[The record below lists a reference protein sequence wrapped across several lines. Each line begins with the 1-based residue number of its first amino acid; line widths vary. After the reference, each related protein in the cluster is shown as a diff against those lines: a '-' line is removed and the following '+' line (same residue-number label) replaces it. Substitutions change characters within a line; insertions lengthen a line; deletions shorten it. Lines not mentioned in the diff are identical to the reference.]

1 MKAYTLKEHK
11 DSGEL
16 HLFEGEMLLNAPS
29 YKCNSGSKS
38 ICKKMDSADNK
49 GNRFACAT
57 DQEAR
62 EKIAAIGRKVCGT
75 CVSHLYESY

>member
-1 MKAYTLKEHK
+1 MKSYTLKEHK

-16 HLFEGEMLLNAPS
+16 HLFEGDMLPNDPE
-29 YKCNSGSKS
+29 YKCNSDSKS
-38 ICKKMDSADNK
+38 ICKKMNTEDNK

-57 DQEAR
+57 AQEAR
-62 EKIAAIGRKVCGT
+62 EKTAQIGRKVCGT